1 MHKIKYGRAPFNI
14 DGKRFFAHANFC
26 WNHQKNGVE
35 ILVQRMSKDSFWWYV
50 KVDSTNHIEDGIC
63 VTKDHLVA
71 AKEALLEVKNNS

>member
-26 WNHQKNGVE
+26 WNHRKNGVE

-50 KVDSTNHIEDGIC
+50 KSTAQIILKMEFVLPKIIWLQLKKHYL
-63 VTKDHLVA
+63 K
-71 AKEALLEVKNNS
+71 